1 VQQVASKVLPSVV
14 SVVAVAGN
22 AQSEGSGIVL
32 TSSGLILTNEHVID
46 GASKLTVQFNDGTTA
61 NATVV
66 GADPTDDL
74 AVIKVSG
81 MSGLTP
87 ATLGSSSN
95 LQVGQQVVAV
105 GSPLGLSATVTT
117 GIVSALNRPVRTSQA
132 QSEQAQGTVLNA
144 IQTDAAINPGNSG
157 GPLVDMNGYVIGIN
171 SAIAA
176 LSSGSNGQAGSI
188 GVGFAIPIDQ
198 AHRIAQEIIDT
209 GKASH
214 AVLGASVTDNV
225 DQSRGVTTGAKIAD
239 ITPNSGAAKAGLQ
252 AGDVV
257 TKVGGTLIESADAL
271 VATIRSTAPGS
282 KVTVTYLRGGQPATV
297 ERDARIRH
305 ELRAAL
311 KGGARRGPRR
321 DPGSDRGQPE
331 PLDLGLQ
338 SGDQPESGVIPAL
351 AQPVRQQ
358 PVTSL
363 GEHRLG
369 VELHAGDGVPSM
381 TKSHDGA
388 VDSPCGDLDLVRK
401 CAVHHGEG
409 VVPGR
414 GEGVRQP
421 VEERRRIVPH
431 LRGAPVH
438 QLGGAVH
445 DSAVDLGDRLMPETH
460 AEHRGLG
467 LGGPADERLGDA
479 GIRRDARAGR
489 EQHAVRSL
497 GRHLVNGD
505 GIVAPH
511 PALGAELLQV
521 LHQVVDERVVVVDH
535 HNASHGHQPSTC
547 RSARRIGRSKRR
559 QIKPSARRAA
569 RIDRQHRL
577 HPREDHEEQQRHHRR
592 DQHHH
597 LQQAQAERPRQVPP
611 DPSVHVSSSPAAR
624 AA

>member
-1 VQQVASKVLPSVV
+1 MLIAVAIAALALVAGLGGGVLGSSLASDNTSGGSGSAIVQHTTGQSASDTTPAPAGSVQQVAAKVLPSVV

-22 AQSEGSGIVL
+22 SQSEGSGIVL

-176 LSSGSNGQAGSI
+176 LSSGSGGQAGSI

-297 ERDARIRH
+297 DVT
-305 ELRAAL
+305 L
-311 KGGARRGPRR
+311 
-321 DPGSDRGQPE
+321 GS
-331 PLDLGLQ
+331 
-338 SGDQPESGVIPAL
+338 
-351 AQPVRQQ
+351 
-358 PVTSL
+358 VT
-363 GEHRLG
+363 
-369 VELHAGDGVPSM
+369 
-381 TKSHDGA
+381 
-388 VDSPCGDLDLVRK
+388 
-401 CAVHHGEG
+401 
-409 VVPGR
+409 
-414 GEGVRQP
+414 
-421 VEERRRIVPH
+421 
-431 LRGAPVH
+431 
-438 QLGGAVH
+438 
-445 DSAVDLGDRLMPETH
+445 
-460 AEHRGLG
+460 
-467 LGGPADERLGDA
+467 
-479 GIRRDARAGR
+479 
-489 EQHAVRSL
+489 
-497 GRHLVNGD
+497 N
-505 GIVAPH
+505 
-511 PALGAELLQV
+511 
-521 LHQVVDERVVVVDH
+521 
-535 HNASHGHQPSTC
+535 
-547 RSARRIGRSKRR
+547 
-559 QIKPSARRAA
+559 
-569 RIDRQHRL
+569 
-577 HPREDHEEQQRHHRR
+577 
-592 DQHHH
+592 
-597 LQQAQAERPRQVPP
+597 
-611 DPSVHVSSSPAAR
+611 
-624 AA
+624 